1 MQKPT
6 RWAFGDGYGGVLR
19 KRLGGLCG
27 HNNAFGNFNIPDA
40 THRGVAGRAE
50 PTSTLMM
57 A

>member
-6 RWAFGDGYGGVLR
+6 RWAFGDGYSGILR

-40 THRGVAGRAE
+40 THRVVAGRTE